1 MNYQM
6 LKAKQALQLAF
17 LLGVCFWL
25 LYQIEHSQH
34 GVSVLGRKG
43 DVGWSSVDMNLVG
56 EDEKRKE
63 DGGVGDDELD
73 GNFEEEFGKELERQ
87 HMVFLNNEE
96 NNSDVEVI
104 SKTDEAVGL
113 YKHLDQGVYSK
124 KENNDSWGNF
134 KKQVNKGVDKD
145 LERVQLKEPEKNK
158 EITDDTL
165 KQDQDIEAGSLI
177 RENEE
182 DKNIIESKQEIGVAN
197 NGTVVGRSEMLDG
210 VHGFHDENGVPQDG
224 NDPLESRDDHAN
236 ILHQETFLNSS
247 NYHSRFS
254 EEVASQ
260 EDMLAAD
267 HGETKE

>member
-165 KQDQDIEAGSLI
+165 KQDQDIEAGSLN

-236 ILHQETFLNSS
+236 ILHQETFLNSN